1 MKLRLA
7 RMSGRPVSAE
17 NLASYE
23 SEFKERY
30 DTILAQHGQDM
41 MTVHQELLKLDEE
54 LQGKWQRIE
63 MEDLPKSRK
72 GWHELLEKF
81 DAPVMLAKSSENV
94 EELVLVI
101 MDEPIA

>member
-17 NLASYE
+17 NLAQYE
-23 SEFKERY
+23 TEFKARY
-30 DTILAQHGQDM
+30 DQILEQHGQDM
-41 MTVHQELLKLDEE
+41 LTVHQELLKLDEE

-63 MEDLPKSRK
+63 VEALPKSAK
-72 GWHELLEKF
+72 AWHELLEKF

-94 EELVLVI
+94 KELILVI